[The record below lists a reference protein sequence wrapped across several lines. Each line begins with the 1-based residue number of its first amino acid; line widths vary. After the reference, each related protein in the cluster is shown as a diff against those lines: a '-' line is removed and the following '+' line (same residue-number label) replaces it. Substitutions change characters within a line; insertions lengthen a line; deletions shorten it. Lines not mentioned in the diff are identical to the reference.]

1 MSVYKVPQDVEAD
14 DKLLGPFSFRQFIYL
29 GVVAMSIGVAYGLG
43 KLLLPLFVIPL
54 PITLLFGAL
63 ALPLRKD
70 QPMETYLAAI
80 VSFYL
85 KPRRRL
91 WDPDGVDSLIEII
104 APKTTE
110 VQLTKDLSQ
119 GEAQQR
125 FGYLAQI
132 VDSQGWA
139 IRGTGLQ
146 SANNSMISDEYYSA
160 QQVEDVMDENNSTV
174 RSLEQKLGNSDARR
188 HQEAMNIMN
197 NIINTPTTAPAT
209 ITPAPSNSVPPV
221 GYFNGASP
229 VEPAAALDQ
238 NLSSDI
244 DFNPYPEDMRQT
256 VIAPIEAE
264 APKPKIEQVFSPA
277 KPKPST
283 SEKPLAAG
291 IINLANNTS
300 LSMETIAREANRIN
314 KRQDLNDEVFVSL
327 R

>member
-29 GVVAMSIGVAYGLG
+29 GVVAMSIGIAYGLG
-43 KLLLPLFVIPL
+43 KLLLPLFIIPL
-54 PITLLFGAL
+54 PITILFGAL

-104 APKTTE
+104 APKTVE

-139 IRGTGLQ
+139 IRGTGTQ
-146 SANNSMISDEYYSA
+146 TANNSMISDEYYSA

-174 RSLEQKLGNSDARR
+174 RSLDQKLGTSDARR

-197 NIINTPTTAPAT
+197 SAIA
-209 ITPAPSNSVPPV
+209 TPAPAPAPQA

-229 VEPAAALDQ
+229 IEPVAAPDQ
-238 NLSSDI
+238 NLKNDI

-256 VIAPIEAE
+256 VIAPIEQE
-264 APKPKIEQVFSPA
+264 PPKPKIEQVFSPA

-300 LSMETIAREANRIN
+300 LSIETIAREANRIN
-314 KRQDLNDEVFVSL
+314 KKQDLNEEVFVSL

>member
-29 GVVAMSIGVAYGLG
+29 GVVAMSIGIAYGLG
-43 KLLLPLFVIPL
+43 KLLLPLFIIPL
-54 PITLLFGAL
+54 PITILFGAL

-104 APKTTE
+104 APKTVE

-139 IRGTGLQ
+139 IRGTGTQ
-146 SANNSMISDEYYSA
+146 TANNSMISDEYYSA

-174 RSLEQKLGNSDARR
+174 RSLDQKLGNSDARR
-188 HQEAMNIMN
+188 HQEAMNIMS
-197 NIINTPTTAPAT
+197 NIINTPT
-209 ITPAPSNSVPPV
+209 IPSNQVAAPIPPV

-229 VEPAAALDQ
+229 VEPNAASDQ
-238 NLSSDI
+238 NLSSNI

-283 SEKPLAAG
+283 SEKPLPAG

-300 LSMETIAREANRIN
+300 LSIDTSAREANRIN
-314 KRQDLNDEVFVSL
+314 KKQDLNEEVFVSL